1 MNDLHEYDHI
11 LFCKSCSDSKIFG
24 DVWCISG
31 RSQTQITILGWLWQD
46 KFPLFQRHWYWGRV
60 RVRFALFATWKS
72 YQLNSWHP
80 LMNWYLLMQLDAIG
94 IFVIFNESATRKR
107 LEVSDLKM
115 RVSSIWT
122 FSIIFSFDLW
132 HSQFKTQDLR
142 RLGRSLDVWSPDHRM
157 SRIFCV
163 STFCSFGD
171 SEDVVLVD
179 NSPLALGLRP
189 QNGMLVQ
196 LALLWGLDGLD
207 RLDCSMFYF
216 RLVSCKS
223 SGREGVPACF
233 EGRIE
238 ATRRCCMFSVV
249 FVNECWI
256 NTLTNYTVNPGPT
269 GLSVVGMPPKTSQSQ
284 IEAWPRCQITSWYGD
299 DHQDMVVPC
308 WVGFEIMFG
317 HKMVA
322 CNVTL
327 HGWDIGTSK
336 LEQNLEP
343 LSLEGV
349 AAWTER
355 EGHVRSCS
363 HAYPLYSSLLMM
375 TNDDVYSG

>member
-1 MNDLHEYDHI
+1 MVCWSSWHYCGVWMVWTVWI
-11 LFCKSCSDSKIFG
+11 VPCFTSDWFLAR
-24 DVWCISG
+24 VVV
-31 RSQTQITILGWLWQD
+31 
-46 KFPLFQRHWYWGRV
+46 V
-60 RVRFALFATWKS
+60 RVYR
-72 YQLNSWHP
+72 H
-80 LMNWYLLMQLDAIG
+80 
-94 IFVIFNESATRKR
+94 
-107 LEVSDLKM
+107 VSK
-115 RVSSIWT
+115 
-122 FSIIFSFDLW
+122 
-132 HSQFKTQDLR
+132 
-142 RLGRSLDVWSPDHRM
+142 
-157 SRIFCV
+157 
-163 STFCSFGD
+163 
-171 SEDVVLVD
+171 
-179 NSPLALGLRP
+179 A
-189 QNGMLVQ
+189 
-196 LALLWGLDGLD
+196 
-207 RLDCSMFYF
+207 
-216 RLVSCKS
+216 
-223 SGREGVPACF
+223 
-233 EGRIE
+233 
-238 ATRRCCMFSVV
+238 RRCCMFSVV

-269 GLSVVGMPPKTSQSQ
+269 GLLVVGMPPKTSQSQ

-363 HAYPLYSSLLMM
+363 HAYPLYLSLLMM
-375 TNDDVYSG
+375 TNDDVCSG